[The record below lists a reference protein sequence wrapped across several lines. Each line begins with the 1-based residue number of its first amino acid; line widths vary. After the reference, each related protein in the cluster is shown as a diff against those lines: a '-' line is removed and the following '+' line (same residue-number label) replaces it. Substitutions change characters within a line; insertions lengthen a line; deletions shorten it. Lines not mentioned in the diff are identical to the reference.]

1 MTVLLALLTLAV
13 ISWLFRVSF
22 TALVS
27 GDRLP
32 PGVRARMDAVS
43 PAAFAALLAT
53 QVTGTS
59 AADTPAIIAA
69 VLAAAV
75 TAWRTGS
82 HVAAI
87 AVAGGTWWLVSLW

>member
-1 MTVLLALLTLAV
+1 MTVLFALLALAA
-13 ISWLFRVSF
+13 ISWLYRVSF
-22 TALVS
+22 TALIA

-32 PGVRARMDAVS
+32 TGLRARMDAVS
-43 PAAFAALLAT
+43 PAAFAALVAT
-53 QVTGTS
+53 QVTGTP
-59 AADTPAIIAA
+59 AAEAPAIVAA

-87 AVAGGTWWLVSLW
+87 VVAGGTWWLVSLW